1 MPTAM
6 CSLTRVLAAV
16 LGAAL
21 WRALHG
27 APLPEFSGDQ
37 DFQLFLRKNLE
48 FTRKIKG
55 DVAALQRAVC
65 DTFQLCEE
73 EELLLVR
80 QDLDITHAP
89 LEKCHSRTF
98 QAEDC
103 FGQIREGL
111 QAYHGSLASVREL
124 LPAHAG
130 LVETLQ
136 LDAANLSSNI
146 QQQMEDLGLAT
157 VTYPAEERGALP
169 AFSSPFHHQVGGF
182 FILANFQR
190 FLETAYR
197 ALRHLA
203 RL

>member
-1 MPTAM
+1 M
-6 CSLTRVLAAV
+6 CSLTRVLALL
-16 LGAAL
+16 LGTLL
-21 WRALHG
+21 WAPWQALHG
-27 APLPEFSGDQ
+27 APLVELSGDQ
-37 DFQLFLRKNLE
+37 DFQLFLHKNLE

-55 DVAALQRAVC
+55 DVAALQRVVC
-65 DTFQLCEE
+65 DIFQLCKE

-80 QDLDITHAP
+80 QDLGIVQVP
-89 LEKCHSRTF
+89 LEQCHSRTF
-98 QAEDC
+98 QVEAC
-103 FGQIREGL
+103 FSQIHDGL
-111 QAYHGSLASVREL
+111 RTYHGSLAAVLEL
-124 LPAHAG
+124 LPGHAS

-157 VTYPAEERGALP
+157 VTYPTEGPGPLP
-169 AFSSPFHHQVGGF
+169 TFSSSFHHQVGSF

>member
-1 MPTAM
+1 M
-6 CSLTRVLAAV
+6 CSLAQVLAVV

-21 WRALHG
+21 CPALRG
-27 APLPEFSGDQ
+27 APLPEFSGDE

-48 FTRKIKG
+48 FTRKLKG

-80 QDLDITHAP
+80 QQLGIAQAP
-89 LEKCHSRTF
+89 LEQCHGRSF
-98 QAEDC
+98 QAEAC

-111 QAYHGSLASVREL
+111 RGYGGALASVLEL

-130 LVETLQ
+130 LVERLQ

-157 VTYPAEERGALP
+157 VTYPAEGRGALP
-169 AFSSPFHHQVGGF
+169 AFSSSFHHQVGGF

-203 RL
+203 RR